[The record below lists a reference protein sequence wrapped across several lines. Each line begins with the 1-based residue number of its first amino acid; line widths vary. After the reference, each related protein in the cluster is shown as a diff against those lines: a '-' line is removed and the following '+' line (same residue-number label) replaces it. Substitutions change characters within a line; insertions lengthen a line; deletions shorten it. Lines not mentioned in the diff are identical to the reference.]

1 MRNARRPNL
10 QAAALLPSLILLAL
24 LALGSFPAFAAAV
37 YAVDPAGS
45 DSGPGTTARP
55 WRTIGRAAA
64 ALEPGDTVLV
74 AAGTYRERVRV
85 ERSGAPGRYCTFAA
99 RPGAE
104 PVIDGSGIPVA
115 KDEGLFEI
123 VRASHIRVIGLRVV
137 DSAQAGIIAEN
148 SSDLLIQGNRT
159 ERTGSSGISAWGC
172 RDVLVD
178 GNEVAHSCSGMW
190 QEGISIADT
199 KGFEVKNNLVYN
211 GLPGHKKEGICL
223 KDGSSNG
230 KVHGNRVHHV
240 TAVGIYVDAWDT
252 RTFDIEVYGNDV
264 HDVIDSGGIMLAS
277 EMGGLLEGIRVFNNL
292 SWRNRY
298 CGIVISQNGEQVPHP
313 MRDIWIVNNTVYG
326 NGIGEWGGGIIAD
339 NPGLQSAVIR
349 NNICSRNLTFEI
361 AVGYSSDS
369 AVTID
374 HNLSDGEH
382 EDPSS
387 RIGGSPVT
395 GDPLF
400 AGAGAG
406 DFRLSSGSPAIDK
419 GSAAGAPK
427 DDFAGASRPRSAGID
442 IGAYER

>member
-1 MRNARRPNL
+1 MRNLRRTIL
-10 QAAALLPSLILLAL
+10 TAVALFALASLSA
-24 LALGSFPAFAAAV
+24 SAAAV
-37 YAVDPAGS
+37 YSVDPAGN
-45 DSGPGTTARP
+45 DAGPGTAARP
-55 WRTIGRAAA
+55 WKTIGRAAA
-64 ALEPGDTVLV
+64 AIEPGDTVLI

-85 ERSGAPGRYCTFAA
+85 ERSGEPGKYCTFSA
-99 RPGAE
+99 RPGDE
-104 PVIDGSGIPVA
+104 PVIDGRGIPVA

-123 VRASHIRVIGLRVV
+123 SRAGHIRVIGLHVV
-137 DSAQAGIIAEN
+137 NSAQAGIIAEN
-148 SSDLLIQGNRT
+148 SSDLVIQGNHT

-178 GNEVAHSCSGMW
+178 GNEVAHSCSGPW
-190 QEGISIADT
+190 QEGISIAGT
-199 KGFEVKNNLVYN
+199 NGFEVRNNLVYN

-240 TAVGIYVDAWDT
+240 TAVGIYVDAWDKH
-252 RTFDIEVYGNDV
+252 TFDIDVYGNDV
-264 HDVIDSGGIMLAS
+264 HDILDSGGIMLAS
-277 EMGGLLEGIRVFNNL
+277 EMGGLLERIRIFNNL

-313 MRDIWIVNNTVYG
+313 MRDIWIVNNTVHG
-326 NGIGEWGGGIIAD
+326 NGTGEWGGGILAD

-361 AVGYSSDS
+361 AVGYSRDS

-387 RIGGSPVT
+387 RAGQFPVT
-395 GDPLF
+395 GNPLF
-400 AGAGAG
+400 VAAVSG
-406 DFRLSSGSPAIDK
+406 DFRLSPGSPAIDK
-419 GSAAGAPK
+419 GFAAGAPK
-427 DDFAGASRPRSAGID
+427 DDFDGAPRPRGAGID

>member
-1 MRNARRPNL
+1 MNL
-10 QAAALLPSLILLAL
+10 PVATLLTTLSVHAF
-24 LALGSFPAFAAAV
+24 LALGSPPASAATV

-45 DSGPGTTARP
+45 DAGPGTAERP
-55 WRTIGRAAA
+55 WRTIGRATAS
-64 ALEPGDTVLV
+64 LEPGDTVLI
-74 AAGTYRERVRV
+74 AEGSYHERVRV
-85 ERSGAPGRYCTFAA
+85 ERSGEPGKYCTFAA
-99 RPGAE
+99 RPGAV

-123 VRASHIRVIGLRVV
+123 VRASHIRVIGLRLV
-137 DSAQAGIIAEN
+137 DSSQAGIIAES
-148 SSDLLIQGNRT
+148 SSDLVIQGNRT

-190 QEGISIADT
+190 QEAISIAGT
-199 KGFEVKNNLVYN
+199 KGFEVRNNLVYN
-211 GLPGHKKEGICL
+211 GRPGHKKEGICL

-240 TAVGIYVDAWDT
+240 SAVGIYVDAWDKH
-252 RTFDIEVYGNDV
+252 TFDIEVYGNDV
-264 HDVIDSGGIMLAS
+264 HDILDSGGIMLAS
-277 EMGGLLEGIRVFNNL
+277 EMGGLLEGIRIFNNL

-313 MRDIWIVNNTVYG
+313 MRDIWIVNNTVCG
-326 NGIGEWGGGIIAD
+326 NGTGDWGGGILAD

-349 NNICSRNLTFEI
+349 NNICSQNLTFEI
-361 AVGYSSDS
+361 AVGYSPQA

-395 GDPLF
+395 GAPRFIDVE
-400 AGAGAG
+400 AG
-406 DFRLSSGSPAIDK
+406 DFKLLPGSPAIDR

-427 DDFAGASRPRSAGID
+427 DDFAGASRPRGAGID
-442 IGAYER
+442 IGAYEK